1 MSKPVSTIAEFCSDH
16 GISKCFFHKIVNQGK
31 GPRLMKIGR
40 RTFIS
45 AEASADWRASLEQ
58 DADSTAKRG
67 AK

>member
-45 AEASADWRASLEQ
+45 AEASAEWRASLEDQ
-58 DADSTAKRG
+58 TACAGKRG